1 MKNLSTSLEDYLEAA
16 YTLGLKDGFS
26 RACGISRLLKV
37 SKPSVNAAVKGL
49 AARGLLKYERYGY
62 IRLTAAGL
70 KAGAEISGRHLL
82 LKDFFI
88 SVLAMDDGEAE
99 RDACRAEHAL
109 SPGAL
114 KRVGALAI
122 FLKEPKRR
130 RVLLA
135 ARSAMTGRKTL

>member
-16 YTLGLKDGFS
+16 YTLALKDGFS
-26 RACGISRLLKV
+26 RATGISRLLKV
-37 SKPSVNAAVKGL
+37 SKPSVSAAVKGL
-49 AARGLLKYERYGY
+49 AARGLLKYERYGC
-62 IRLTAAGL
+62 ICLTAAGL

-114 KRVGALAI
+114 KRVGALAVY
-122 FLKEPKRR
+122 LEAPRR
-130 RVLLA
+130 RKVLLA
-135 ARSAMTGRKTL
+135 VRAAMAEKKPI